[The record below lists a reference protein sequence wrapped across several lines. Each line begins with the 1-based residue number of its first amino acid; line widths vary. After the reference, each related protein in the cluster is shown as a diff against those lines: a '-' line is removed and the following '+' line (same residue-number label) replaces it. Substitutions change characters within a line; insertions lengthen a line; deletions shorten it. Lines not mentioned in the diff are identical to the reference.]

1 MSHPHST
8 IDNHIPWSVCC
19 NTDLFLTF
27 FIFYLSFFGSAQL
40 SHTPEIN
47 INPKAKKNYRPLNVT
62 SVSHPI
68 PDRFVLTSKNIVKFN
83 VTKVKQL
90 KLRNKQKLIFLPKNR
105 DKFHFKFS
113 QFCAAKIWMEYIKIK
128 KQFITKINWPYTHH
142 FRTNPDRRKLSSWK
156 LSDTGKRF
164 YYVLR
169 FVDKLRVSKLWC
181 IGWKKERRKLKK
193 RTWKIR

>member
-1 MSHPHST
+1 MHKREQKCPQFSLVVFNGIESKVQCSGLTHFTSIPIIRAFIKAEHLFMSHPHST

-40 SHTPEIN
+40 SHTPEIY

-68 PDRFVLTSKNIVKFN
+68 PDRFVLTSKNIVKFD

-90 KLRNKQKLIFLPKNR
+90 KLRNKQKLIFLPKKSR
-105 DKFHFKFS
+105 DKFHF
-113 QFCAAKIWMEYIKIK
+113 
-128 KQFITKINWPYTHH
+128 
-142 FRTNPDRRKLSSWK
+142 
-156 LSDTGKRF
+156 
-164 YYVLR
+164 
-169 FVDKLRVSKLWC
+169 
-181 IGWKKERRKLKK
+181 
-193 RTWKIR
+193 